1 MRDIKFQFIYRG
13 MAFSAENQERPIVKK
28 SYSLE
33 QLIALPMDKLC
44 DVHRFMELI
53 AKRQFTGLKDN
64 NGVEIYEGDIVSLW
78 YAPRATAKGRI
89 KFENGAFYFKTTEAE
104 PNICL
109 AHDCVYE
116 SGNEFT
122 VIGNIYENP
131 EVLKGV
137 MA

>member
-1 MRDIKFQFIYRG
+1 MREIKFKGWCEKDSEWRYGFYITDG
-13 MAFSAENQERPIVKK
+13 KVHEINTM
-28 SYSLE
+28 LE
-33 QLIALPMDKLC
+33 SGSFYASQV
-44 DVHRFMELI
+44 DVESVG
-53 AKRQFTGLKDN
+53 QYTGLKDK

-122 VIGNIYENP
+122 VIGNTYESP
-131 EVLKGV
+131 ELIEVP
-137 MA
+137 AND

>member
-1 MRDIKFQFIYRG
+1 MRDIKFRAWNKKLKRF
-13 MAFSAENQERPIVKK
+13 APENCSIQIQGDDSHVSFDTFDGNFDTEVWGI
-28 SYSLE
+28 E
-33 QLIALPMDKLC
+33 DC
-44 DVHRFMELI
+44 ELM
-53 AKRQFTGLKDN
+53 QYTGLKDN

-122 VIGNIYENP
+122 AIGNIYENP
-131 EVLKGV
+131 ELLGAAV
-137 MA
+137 